1 MKGAKS
7 KYINKY
13 NIPIAKEFFPGMSLE
28 MLDASHWGTW
38 KQIRLKEIAL
48 TCSVYHVSVH
58 ADRYIA
64 VSFVESFNSML
75 IPHFRPNEFKNL
87 VVDFVTR
94 T

>member
-28 MLDASHWGTW
+28 TLDASHWGTW
-38 KQIRLKEIAL
+38 KRIHLKEIAL
-48 TCSVYHVSVH
+48 TCSVYHGSVH

-64 VSFVESFNSML
+64 VSPIES
-75 IPHFRPNEFKNL
+75 HHQYA
-87 VVDFVTR
+87 DATC
-94 T
+94 